1 MRPTQLHGQPPW
13 AEVAPLVWTGRPAAC
28 ALRIFIENEQV
39 PREIKAIPPVRPAVR
54 AEQAVLR
61 PVAGFRRTLSDERER
76 RRKVFL
82 DRGELARRSSKATTI
97 RRRHGPT
104 DVVSDRAGP
113 DADGAWREAR
123 RLHGLIA
130 RPRVAGGDRTDH
142 PRPIEPIDRFHW

>member
-1 MRPTQLHGQPPW
+1 M
-13 AEVAPLVWTGRPAAC
+13 
-28 ALRIFIENEQV
+28 FEQERV
-39 PREIKAIPPVRPAVR
+39 PREIKAISPVRLPAVR

-104 DVVSDRAGP
+104 DVVSDRARP
-113 DADGAWREAR
+113 TPMARGAKPGDSTVSSPGSVLPVAIALTIPAR
-123 RLHGLIA
+123 SNLSIAFTGDYARAGHG
-130 RPRVAGGDRTDH
+130 RCRGGIT
-142 PRPIEPIDRFHW
+142 PTV